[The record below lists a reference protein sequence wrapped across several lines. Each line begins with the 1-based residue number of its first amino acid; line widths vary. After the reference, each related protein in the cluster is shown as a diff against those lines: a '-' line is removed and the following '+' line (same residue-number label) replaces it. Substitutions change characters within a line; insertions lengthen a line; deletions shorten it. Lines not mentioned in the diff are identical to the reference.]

1 MKGKMESER
10 ENMKNTEAQKKKD
23 RAKTQWKSPI
33 GILAIEEDGEA
44 ITALYLD
51 RSTDLCERE
60 NNMQESALLREA
72 KKQLQEYFAGKRK
85 KFDLPI
91 KPQGTDFQRKV
102 WTALQTIPYGE
113 TCSYGEL
120 AAKIGK
126 PKAARAVGGA
136 NNKNPILII
145 IPCHRVIGADGSM
158 VGFACGLPA
167 KEYLLALEQK
177 KK

>member
-1 MKGKMESER
+1 MKD
-10 ENMKNTEAQKKKD
+10 TEAHKKKD
-23 RAKTQWKSPI
+23 RAKTQWESPI
-33 GILAIEEDGEA
+33 GILVMEEDGEA
-44 ITALYLD
+44 ITDVYLD

-60 NNMQESALLREA
+60 NNTQESALLQEA

-113 TCSYGEL
+113 TCSYGEI
-120 AAKIGK
+120 AAKIGN

-136 NNKNPILII
+136 NNKNPILIV

-158 VGFACGLPA
+158 VGFGCGLPA
-167 KEYLLALEQK
+167 KEYLLSLERK
-177 KK
+177 KITYK